1 MHDYAMLDI
10 IWGIG
15 FMVEGIKGVIEDY
28 LALIQA
34 EVKDRD

>member
-15 FMVEGIKGVIEDY
+15 FIAEGIMRIVSS
-28 LALIQA
+28 LRPTAVLF
-34 EVKDRD
+34 VP